1 LETGGILVDRF
12 SGHRIPFRKPLAGSM
27 SSAAFSDPDDYFSS
41 SRMSFG
47 DHLEELRKHLIRA
60 GIGFTACLIFSFF
73 IGTYVLGI
81 IKKPVETQ
89 LKAFNQNRIGE
100 MSKKVENGNLT
111 EDMVA
116 ANRPTPFFKFAF
128 PREALIAALNGKSD
142 DGAEFAWKGPAKG
155 ADSIEGELSKG
166 DSKTKLVSPNDCVIV
181 PVAIYDPLKMGLG
194 MDESLREIRG
204 ENQLSTLSIQEPIMT
219 YFKVCVVTGLVLGSP
234 VIFWELWSFVAAGL
248 YPHEKKYV
256 FLYLPFSLG
265 LFLGGILLCQF
276 GVMPVA
282 ISALLSF
289 NELIGLKPDL
299 RLSEWL
305 GFAIMMPLV
314 FGISFQTPLVILF
327 IDSIG
332 LLDVQTIQSK
342 RGVVWFAMVIIA
354 AVITPSGDPF
364 SLLMLWIPLGL
375 LYELGIVMCK
385 LRRRGTDLGID
396 VPDRDEVVGV

>member
-1 LETGGILVDRF
+1 
-12 SGHRIPFRKPLAGSM
+12 M

-89 LKAFNQNRIGE
+89 LKAFNQNRIVE
-100 MSKKVENGNLT
+100 MSKKVEAGMLS
-111 EDMVA
+111 EDLVA
-116 ANRPTPFFKFAF
+116 ANKPTPFFKLAF
-128 PREALIAALNGKSD
+128 PREALIAALNGKT
-142 DGAEFAWKGPAKG
+142 
-155 ADSIEGELSKG
+155 ADNGEYVWRSSN
-166 DSKTKLVSPNDCVIV
+166 DQDETTARQISPEDCVIV
-181 PVAIYDPLKMGLG
+181 PVAVYDPLKMGLG
-194 MDESLREIRG
+194 MDESMREIRG

-256 FLYLPFSLG
+256 FIYLPFSLG

-289 NELIGLKPDL
+289 NEWIGLKPDL

-342 RGVVWFAMVIIA
+342 RGIVWFAMVIIA

-375 LYELGIVMCK
+375 LFELGIVMCK

>member
-1 LETGGILVDRF
+1 
-12 SGHRIPFRKPLAGSM
+12 M
-27 SSAAFSDPDDYFSS
+27 SSSAFADPDDYFTS

-60 GIGFTACLIFSFF
+60 AIGFGVCLIFSFF
-73 IGTYVLGI
+73 IGTKVLGI
-81 IKKPVETQ
+81 IKEPVETQ
-89 LKAFNQNRIGE
+89 LKAFNQNRIKELG
-100 MSKKVENGNLT
+100 KKLENGGLSP
-111 EDMVA
+111 DMVA
-116 ANRPTPFFKFAF
+116 ANLPSPFFHFAI
-128 PREALIAALNGKSD
+128 PREILLAALAGQTNSP
-142 DGAEFAWKGPAKG
+142 ANFVWKTEENKDQLDPKPI
-155 ADSIEGELSKG
+155 SI
-166 DSKTKLVSPNDCVIV
+166 NDCVVIPLAV
-181 PVAIYDPLKMGLG
+181 YDPVRLGLG
-194 MDESLREIRG
+194 LDESFREIRG
-204 ENQLSTLSIQEPIMT
+204 ENQLITLSIQEPLMT

-265 LFLGGILLCQF
+265 LFLGGIILCQF

-282 ISALLSF
+282 ISGLLSF
-289 NELIGLKPDL
+289 NEWIGLKPDL

-332 LLDVQTIQSK
+332 LLDVKTIQSK
-342 RGVVWFAMVIIA
+342 RGMVWFAMVIVA

-375 LYELGIVMCK
+375 LFELGIIMCK
-385 LRRRGTDLGID
+385 LRRRGSDLDIE

>member
-1 LETGGILVDRF
+1 M
-12 SGHRIPFRKPLAGSM
+12 AGSM
-27 SSAAFSDPDDYFSS
+27 SSSAFSDPDDYFSS

-60 GIGFTACLIFSFF
+60 GIGFTACFIFSFF

-100 MSKKVENGNLT
+100 MAKKVEKGNLT

-116 ANRPTPFFKFAF
+116 ANKPTAFFQLAF
-128 PREALIAALNGKSD
+128 PREALVAALNGKPD
-142 DGAEFAWKGPAKG
+142 EGGEYVWKTPENQDETTAKR
-155 ADSIEGELSKG
+155 
-166 DSKTKLVSPNDCVIV
+166 VSPQDCVVV

-256 FLYLPFSLG
+256 FIYLPFSLS

-289 NELIGLKPDL
+289 NEWIGLKPDL

-332 LLDVQTIQSK
+332 LLDVQTIQAK
-342 RGVVWFAMVIIA
+342 RGIVWFAMVIIA

-385 LRRRGTDLGID
+385 LRRRGNDMGID